1 MSWQRRTFD
10 ATDFKSLLAS
20 SLAIL
25 SQVSCM
31 FKRGSNNV
39 GGPVTWCSIPLD
51 CGML

>member
-1 MSWQRRTFD
+1 MSWPRRTFD

-31 FKRGSNNV
+31 SKHGSEN
-39 GGPVTWCSIPLD
+39 IY
-51 CGML
+51 